1 MKLSIVIPVYNSSK
15 IIDELTDRIIISIA
29 HLNLSNSFEL
39 ILINDFSSDNSW
51 EKILYLGKKY
61 PFIKGFNLDDN
72 YGQHNAIM
80 AGLNNTE
87 GDFIITMDDDL
98 QHAPEFFSEILDKLI
113 KYDVCY
119 TNYKNRKHSFWK
131 KIVSIINNLV
141 SSFLLNKPFKIYM
154 SSFRGI
160 KKNIVKEIIKFKDP
174 DVYLDGLILK
184 ATKRIGMIEVDHFAR
199 RIGESNYTLKKLF
212 LLWSN
217 MVLNFS
223 FLPLRP
229 VSIFGYIIKVIIKFL
244 RKPNNKSQY
253 KISAKT

>member
-15 IIDELTDRIIISIA
+15 IIDELVARILNSIKN
-29 HLNLSNSFEL
+29 LNLYNSFEL
-39 ILINDFSSDNSW
+39 ILVNDFSSDKSW
-51 EKILYLGKKY
+51 ERILYFAKEY

-80 AGLNNTE
+80 AGLNNAQ

-98 QHAPEFFSEILDKLI
+98 QHSPEFFPKILDKLI

-131 KIVSIINNLV
+131 KIVSIINNIV
-141 SSFLLNKPFKIYM
+141 SSFLLDKPIKIYM

-160 KKNIVKEIIKFKDP
+160 NKKIVKEIINYKGP
-174 DVYLDGLILK
+174 NVYLDGLIIIS
-184 ATKRIGMIEVDHFAR
+184 TKNIGMIEVDHFAR

-223 FLPLRP
+223 FLPFRP
-229 VSIFGYIIKVIIKFL
+229 VSIFGLIIKFIIKIF
-244 RKPNNKSQY
+244 RKQNNKSQF
-253 KISAKT
+253 KILTKS